1 MVLVEEKYAQ
11 DGAVDLKGRPVL
23 RSKTGKWKAC
33 SFIIVYEIFERLAY
47 QGIAANLVIYLTR
60 ELHQGTVKA
69 SNNVTN
75 WSGTVW
81 MTPILGAYVADAYLG
96 QFWTFLIGSTIYLL
110 GMILLTLVVSLRAL
124 RSSEDSSMKVGMFYL
139 ALYIIAIG
147 NGGTKPNIST
157 LGAGQF
163 DEFEPKEKAQ
173 KLSFFNWWVFSTF
186 IGFLISETG
195 VVYIQD
201 NVGWSIGY
209 GLPTVGLGIS
219 ILVFLVGVPFYR
231 HKLPLGS
238 PFTKMAKVILASFSK
253 WKLPLPNDPNDLYE
267 LSLEEY
273 TKKGITKI
281 DHTSSLRCLDKAAV
295 DSEIMTTKRPW
306 TLCPITQVEET
317 KKIVKL
323 LPLLLIT
330 FIPSII
336 SSQIHTLFIKQGT
349 TLDRR
354 IGHHGFNIPPACLA
368 VFTTIFMLISIV
380 LYDRCFVPI
389 ARRYTKNPRGI
400 TMLQRFG
407 VGLVLHVVI
416 TITACLAERKRLSV
430 AREHG
435 VVGKKEIVPLS
446 VFILLPQFGLMG
458 LADAFLEVSK
468 QEFFYDQAPEGM
480 KSLGASF
487 FTTSKGVGN
496 FLRSSST
503 SPIATLESHVV
514 ARGHD
519 SCLGLDLM
527 QENWIKKRV
536 IIYIM
541 GQVIEGDYTQDGS
554 VDLKGRPVL
563 RSKTGK
569 WRACFFILGYEMFE
583 RLAIVGV
590 QANLVL
596 YLTRELHEGT
606 VRASNSVTNWIGT
619 MWLSP
624 LLGAYIADSYLGRY
638 WTSVIASSIILLG
651 MILLTLAVSLHSL
664 RPPSC
669 SNQKL
674 LKEENCPKA
683 SFFQV
688 GMFYL
693 SLYIIAIGNGGTRSN
708 ISTMGADQFDVFESK
723 EKTQKLS
730 FFNWWMSSI
739 LVGVLFSSTFLVYIQ
754 DNVGW
759 SLGYGIPTVGLGF
772 SVLVL
777 LFGTKFYRLKLPMG
791 SPLTKMGMV
800 LVATIRKWRVD
811 LPNDPKDLYELSL
824 EDYGNNNVK
833 IIRLDHTPSLR
844 FLDKAAVKTG
854 STSPWML
861 STVTQVEETKQ
872 MIKMIPILIVSF
884 IPNTIVAQLLTLFI
898 KQGTTLDRN
907 LGPHFQIPPACL
919 IVLVTI
925 SFLLSL
931 VAYDRLFVPIVRR
944 YTKNPRGITMLQRM
958 GIGFA
963 IHVIVMV
970 VATLIERKRLGVAR
984 SKGALGKTDIVP
996 LSIFVLLP
1004 QFALM
1009 GVGDT
1014 FMEPSQMEFYY
1025 DQAPESMKSLGSSL
1039 FCLSK
1044 GVGFFLSSFLL
1055 SIVSEITKKNGSS
1068 GGWVL
1073 DNLNV
1078 SRMDYYYAFL
1088 AVLAFLNFILFVFFA
1103 KLFVY
1108 NSDHHHHHQLPT
1120 LWIMDNV
1127 IIMARKVDD
1136 DEKGQSDENYTEDGT
1151 VDLKG
1156 RPLLRSNTGKWT
1168 ACSFIV
1174 GYEVFERMAYYGI
1187 STNLVLYLTNKL
1199 HEGTVTSSNN
1209 VTNWAGTVWMTPI
1222 LGAYIADAYL
1232 GRYTTFLIASAI
1244 YLLGMLLLT
1253 LTVSVPGLKPPSCGH
1268 GIKVEDC
1275 KKRASNFQ
1283 VGIFYC
1289 ALYIIAI
1296 GTGGTKP
1303 NISTMGAD
1311 QFDEYE
1317 PKEKMQKLSFFNWW
1331 MFSIFFGTLFSNTFL
1346 VYIQDNVGWAIGY
1359 GLPTIGLAF
1368 AILVFLVGTKFY
1380 RHKWPS
1386 GSPLTKIVM
1395 VIVAAIGKWKVTL
1408 PTDPKELSMGPNFEI
1423 PPACLA
1429 AFITIFMLIS
1439 IVLYDRCFVPI
1450 VRRYTQNPRGIT
1462 LLQRLGIG
1470 LILHTIIMVTACLAE
1485 RKRLSV
1491 ARENEINDKHQIV
1504 PLTIF
1509 ILLPQFA
1516 LMGVADSF
1524 VETAKL
1530 EFFYDQAPLSMKSLG
1545 TSYFTSSLGIGNF
1558 LSSFVLTT
1566 VSDYTK
1572 RGGRK
1577 GWILDNLNVSHLD
1590 YYYAFLAVLSF
1601 LNFFFFLYV
1610 AKSFVYNVDVTD
1622 LKKDLAMEIS
1632 SKDKTLVLESEATHT
1647 GLII

>member
-1 MVLVEEKYAQ
+1 
-11 DGAVDLKGRPVL
+11 
-23 RSKTGKWKAC
+23 
-33 SFIIVYEIFERLAY
+33 
-47 QGIAANLVIYLTR
+47 
-60 ELHQGTVKA
+60 
-69 SNNVTN
+69 
-75 WSGTVW
+75 
-81 MTPILGAYVADAYLG
+81 
-96 QFWTFLIGSTIYLL
+96 
-110 GMILLTLVVSLRAL
+110 
-124 RSSEDSSMKVGMFYL
+124 
-139 ALYIIAIG
+139 
-147 NGGTKPNIST
+147 
-157 LGAGQF
+157 
-163 DEFEPKEKAQ
+163 
-173 KLSFFNWWVFSTF
+173 
-186 IGFLISETG
+186 
-195 VVYIQD
+195 
-201 NVGWSIGY
+201 
-209 GLPTVGLGIS
+209 
-219 ILVFLVGVPFYR
+219 
-231 HKLPLGS
+231 
-238 PFTKMAKVILASFSK
+238 
-253 WKLPLPNDPNDLYE
+253 
-267 LSLEEY
+267 
-273 TKKGITKI
+273 
-281 DHTSSLRCLDKAAV
+281 
-295 DSEIMTTKRPW
+295 
-306 TLCPITQVEET
+306 
-317 KKIVKL
+317 
-323 LPLLLIT
+323 
-330 FIPSII
+330 
-336 SSQIHTLFIKQGT
+336 
-349 TLDRR
+349 
-354 IGHHGFNIPPACLA
+354 
-368 VFTTIFMLISIV
+368 
-380 LYDRCFVPI
+380 
-389 ARRYTKNPRGI
+389 
-400 TMLQRFG
+400 
-407 VGLVLHVVI
+407 
-416 TITACLAERKRLSV
+416 
-430 AREHG
+430 
-435 VVGKKEIVPLS
+435 
-446 VFILLPQFGLMG
+446 
-458 LADAFLEVSK
+458 
-468 QEFFYDQAPEGM
+468 
-480 KSLGASF
+480 
-487 FTTSKGVGN
+487 
-496 FLRSSST
+496 
-503 SPIATLESHVV
+503 
-514 ARGHD
+514 
-519 SCLGLDLM
+519 
-527 QENWIKKRV
+527 
-536 IIYIM
+536 
-541 GQVIEGDYTQDGS
+541 
-554 VDLKGRPVL
+554 
-563 RSKTGK
+563 
-569 WRACFFILGYEMFE
+569 
-583 RLAIVGV
+583 
-590 QANLVL
+590 
-596 YLTRELHEGT
+596 
-606 VRASNSVTNWIGT
+606 
-619 MWLSP
+619 
-624 LLGAYIADSYLGRY
+624 
-638 WTSVIASSIILLG
+638 
-651 MILLTLAVSLHSL
+651 MILLTLAVSLQSL

-772 SVLVL
+772 SVLIL

-800 LVATIRKWRVD
+800 LVASIRKWRVD

-925 SFLLSL
+925 SFLISL

-1044 GVGFFLSSFLL
+1044 GVG
-1055 SIVSEITKKNGSS
+1055 
-1068 GGWVL
+1068 
-1073 DNLNV
+1073 
-1078 SRMDYYYAFL
+1078 
-1088 AVLAFLNFILFVFFA
+1088 
-1103 KLFVY
+1103 
-1108 NSDHHHHHQLPT
+1108 
-1120 LWIMDNV
+1120 
-1127 IIMARKVDD
+1127 KVDD

-1156 RPLLRSNTGKWT
+1156 RPVLRSNTGKWT

-1395 VIVAAIGKWKVTL
+1395 VIVAAIGKWRVTL
-1408 PTDPKELSMGPNFEI
+1408 PTDPKELYELSLEDYAKSGKFRIDHTPSLRFLDKAAVKTSTNSLSSPWRLTPLKAIHFSSNKAQLSTDPWDQI
-1423 PPACLA
+1423 SKSHQLA
-1429 AFITIFMLIS
+1429 LQPSSQSSCSYPLSSTIVASSLLF
-1439 IVLYDRCFVPI
+1439 
-1450 VRRYTQNPRGIT
+1450 RYTQNPRGIT